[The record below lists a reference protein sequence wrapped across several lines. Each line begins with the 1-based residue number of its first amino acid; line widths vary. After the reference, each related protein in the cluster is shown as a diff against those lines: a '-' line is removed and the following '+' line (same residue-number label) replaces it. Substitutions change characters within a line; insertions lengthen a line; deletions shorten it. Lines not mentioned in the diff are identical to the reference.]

1 MTETGANMNQ
11 LKWHALQGALYF
23 CAILSW
29 LNLCSPCRA
38 ASPPANFPN
47 LDGTVWAG
55 KDFDGKKYEI
65 TLHQKDGK
73 PTSSTVPKQWIT
85 SGTATFITDPDQKVK
100 SCTYSLTGP
109 TGNFAHRP
117 GEDAPT
123 YTIQFNWPGGL
134 HTDGMLWPGNDQ
146 ITFNNV
152 EPLVLDI
159 DWKALF
165 GNDYKG
171 KQWYG
176 QIINCAGEDISVRV
190 EICPDANSVREG
202 LDGTLNSDG
211 SIVAPGPKDLG
222 EVCYYQGAPRLVY
235 VRKNV
240 LVQIPASFTQMKTP
254 DVEKQL
260 QAAAS
265 VVSNC

>member
-1 MTETGANMNQ
+1 MTEIAATMNQ
-11 LKWHALQGALYF
+11 LKLHALQRALYF
-23 CAILSW
+23 GAILLW
-29 LNLCSPCRA
+29 LILCSACHA
-38 ASPPANFPN
+38 DSPPARFPDLN
-47 LDGTVWAG
+47 GTVWVG

-73 PTSSTVPKQWIT
+73 PAPSTVPKQWIA
-85 SGTATFITDPDQKVK
+85 SGTATLVTDPDQKVK
-100 SCTYSLTGP
+100 SCTYSLMGP
-109 TGNFAHRP
+109 SGNFAHHP

-123 YTIQFNWPGGL
+123 YTIQFNWSGTPYNWPGSL

-159 DWKALF
+159 DWKTLF

-176 QIINCAGEDISVRV
+176 EVINCAGEDISVRV

-211 SIVAPGPKDLG
+211 SVIMPGPKDWAKY
-222 EVCYYQGAPRLVY
+222 VIIRVRLVW
-235 VRKNV
+235 
-240 LVQIPASFTQMKTP
+240 SMFGKTCSY
-254 DVEKQL
+254 KYL
-260 QAAAS
+260 RHS
-265 VVSNC
+265 LN